1 VHDLERLVADRDA
14 HVLELQERKA
24 SLEHQVADLSQKLA
38 DTSLRALVKRTTRGK
53 LG

>member
-1 VHDLERLVADRDA
+1 VADLRRTVVDRDA
-14 HVLELQERKA
+14 HLIRMQEHNEALERQI
-24 SLEHQVADLSQKLA
+24 ADLSQKLA